1 MPLPIR
7 RRCEA
12 VGYGECMTHRVLVL
26 TGGPAAGKSTT
37 ALALATT
44 TPRTAFID
52 VDDVRQLVKNGG
64 AAPWDGEKG
73 ASQQLLGVR
82 NATCLASNFVGQG
95 INVTVADV
103 VNPITL
109 ALYRELLP
117 DVLVVRLTLGLEE
130 ARRRAAQRTVY
141 LTDAEFEELHRQ
153 QGDNLQVD
161 HELDVADMGID
172 EQVAAVMKIWTAG

>member
-1 MPLPIR
+1 MFGPVTESWLTAGTYQ
-7 RRCEA
+7 EV
-12 VGYGECMTHRVLVL
+12 VGSAVLVIQR
-26 TGGPAAGKSTT
+26 GGMPHDLPVQAG
-37 ALALATT
+37 
-44 TPRTAFID
+44 F
-52 VDDVRQLVKNGG
+52 
-64 AAPWDGEKG
+64 
-73 ASQQLLGVR
+73 
-82 NATCLASNFVGQG
+82 F
-95 INVTVADV
+95 
-103 VNPITL
+103 NPITL

-141 LTDAEFEELHRQ
+141 ITDAEFEELHRQ

>member
-64 AAPWDGEKG
+64 AAPWDGEEG

-82 NATCLASNFVGQG
+82 NATWLARSGQSC
-95 INVTVADV
+95 ISCNC
-103 VNPITL
+103 
-109 ALYRELLP
+109 
-117 DVLVVRLTLGLEE
+117 
-130 ARRRAAQRTVY
+130 ARRRMIVDLARKFGVY
-141 LTDAEFEELHRQ
+141 GPALGLHARCWPLEP
-153 QGDNLQVD
+153 GWG
-161 HELDVADMGID
+161 E
-172 EQVAAVMKIWTAG
+172 AVGVGA

>member
-1 MPLPIR
+1 
-7 RRCEA
+7 
-12 VGYGECMTHRVLVL
+12 
-26 TGGPAAGKSTT
+26 
-37 ALALATT
+37 
-44 TPRTAFID
+44 
-52 VDDVRQLVKNGG
+52 VKNGG
-64 AAPWDGEKG
+64 AAPWDGEEG

-82 NATCLASNFVGQG
+82 NATWLASNFVSQG